1 MAQCDQCRPPT
12 FPLRTSFSGL
22 DRLAISQLRCTFNE
36 PITKTAAAPR
46 WEIRLSP
53 PRWLLRCIRRRKGRG
68 RVDLDRD
75 HGESD
80 RPGMLVAHLAVEQ
93 PTGYVLTQTC
103 WRKCIRSSPWARPI
117 QTAGQATR
125 PGSSRVGS
133 MDVIIPDECPA
144 AFSRSTA
151 AAYPA
156 RSDPGFR
163 ASPASVA
170 AGRKAPLLGRLEA
183 DAPGHN
189 RSGGRVAELNTSSAA
204 RHTSNPIACRTS
216 PACSTLR
223 ASSMATSSSA
233 PSIFVAPTKWPSG
246 PMKKQRNIG
255 TP

>member
-80 RPGMLVAHLAVEQ
+80 RPGMLVARPAVEQ

-103 WRKCIRSSPWARPI
+103 WRKYIRSSPWARPI

-125 PGSSRVGS
+125 PGLPSSLLPFRCRGLSCPVRS
-133 MDVIIPDECPA
+133 RIPCLACLRRRWSESA
-144 AFSRSTA
+144 APWST
-151 AAYPA
+151 
-156 RSDPGFR
+156 
-163 ASPASVA
+163 
-170 AGRKAPLLGRLEA
+170 
-183 DAPGHN
+183 
-189 RSGGRVAELNTSSAA
+189 GGRC
-204 RHTSNPIACRTS
+204 P
-216 PACSTLR
+216 
-223 ASSMATSSSA
+223 
-233 PSIFVAPTKWPSG
+233 G
-246 PMKKQRNIG
+246 P
-255 TP
+255 